1 MLKKLKYIAYA
12 SLFVMTITAS
22 AVVSIF
28 SALNTELE
36 NALSLSYVRQRA
48 EIVDGKTLNAAIKDT
63 TYATANTTVTS
74 IIFDDY
80 SATADGYYRY
90 IVDGVNLIEGT
101 EPVSVASDGT
111 DSINMF
117 RVENSDETVSVY
129 ILSDA
134 QICATGNMTYC
145 FYNLTG
151 LETLLFNNFDV
162 SGVTNMFGFFQNCSS
177 LTALDLSMFYTTSL
191 TSCQVL
197 FAGCTSLETLDI
209 SNFDTSKV
217 INMSSMFNGCKALKG
232 VLDLTHFNTENV
244 TTFYCAF
251 QNCNNVTEFV
261 LTSFNT
267 SSATIMNN
275 MFAYCSSITTL
286 DLTSFDTR
294 YATDMHSMFY
304 GAKSLETIKVGS
316 NWDED
321 SKTING
327 DTRNVSTMYTNCP
340 AGGVTVV

>member
-1 MLKKLKYIAYA
+1 MIKKIKYLAYA
-12 SLFVMTITAS
+12 SLFILAISAS
-22 AVVSIF
+22 AVVSVF
-28 SALNTELE
+28 SALNTEVE
-36 NALSLSYVRQRA
+36 NALSISYERQMA

-63 TYATANTTVTS
+63 TYSTADTSVTS
-74 IIFDDY
+74 IVFDDY

-90 IVDGVNLIEGT
+90 YENGVNLIEGAD
-101 EPVSVASDGT
+101 PVSVSSDGT

-117 RVENSDETVSVY
+117 RVDNGDDTVSVY

-151 LETLLFNNFDV
+151 LKTLVFNNFDV

-177 LTALDLSMFYTTSL
+177 LTALDLSMFYTPVL
-191 TSCQVL
+191 TTCQVL
-197 FAGCTSLETLDI
+197 FAGCAKLQTLDI
-209 SNFDTSKV
+209 SNFDTSNV

-232 VLDLTHFNTENV
+232 VLDLTHFDTSKV

-251 QNCNNVTEFV
+251 QNCNSVTEFK
-261 LTSFNT
+261 LSSFNT

-275 MFAYCSSITTL
+275 MFAYCSGITTL
-286 DLTSFDTR
+286 DLTNFDTR
-294 YATDMHSMFY
+294 YVTDMHSMFY
-304 GAKSLETIKVGS
+304 GATSLETIKVGS
-316 NWDED
+316 KWDSD
-321 SKTING
+321 SETLNG